1 MVSAMECVSHI
12 LRYSSAMIVI
22 TVGKMMLCLVVVIFS
37 IIVHLGLNPNSGG
50 RPPIDNRKMRI
61 RVVIIG
67 ILHVCDSD
75 NVVVVELVMKILNMV
90 DVKII

>member
-61 RVVIIG
+61 RVVKYYFKKQKLIKIKNG
-67 ILHVCDSD
+67 IRF
-75 NVVVVELVMKILNMV
+75 
-90 DVKII
+90 